1 MISIRR
7 IQHLGFWHYHLMGWI
22 LFFLV
27 QYFITSTYYGASAIY
42 ALEVVIQTVTGFFIT
57 YLLRRYYHY
66 AHIQPDKIGSIL
78 IRITLLSII
87 ATPLWYGCYL
97 LFLYFIEPQIF
108 QKGLSYQWT
117 LQNIAYLFP
126 VPLGWSALYF
136 GIKFWLE
143 WEHERDRMKQAIA
156 MAQQAQLQMLRY
168 QLNPHFLFN
177 TLNSARALIDENVE
191 NARTLI
197 TELSEFLR
205 YSLQSNNKTNV
216 TVGEEMNAMRL
227 YLSIE
232 KRRYEDKI
240 IINFDIDPSTEKIIF
255 PSFLLHPL
263 VENALK
269 HGMQTTSL
277 PLNIIIKSEVINGWL
292 KISVINSG
300 KLIQEKPEQLNGKGV
315 GLMNVR
321 NRLDERFHEHQ
332 RFSLFEQNGFVYS
345 VIEIAVPE
353 RNIE

>member
-1 MISIRR
+1 MIQTPKIKY
-7 IQHLGFWHYHLMGWI
+7 LGFWHYHILGWI
-22 LFFLV
+22 IFLLV
-27 QYFITSTYYGASAIY
+27 QYFIAFSSMGASVIY
-42 ALEVVIQTVTGFFIT
+42 SIEVIIQTITGFIFTYFLKLYFHSARIKTENINSILYRIT
-57 YLLRRYYHY
+57 FSSLITTPIWYGSYLLIL
-66 AHIQPDKIGSIL
+66 AFIQPD
-78 IRITLLSII
+78 
-87 ATPLWYGCYL
+87 
-97 LFLYFIEPQIF
+97 LFKSESTYKWI
-108 QKGLSYQWT
+108 
-117 LQNIAYLFP
+117 LQNIAYFFP

-156 MAQQAQLQMLRY
+156 LAQQAQLQMLRY

-191 NARTLI
+191 NARALI

-205 YSLQSNNKTNV
+205 YSLQSSNKTNV
-216 TVGEEMNAMRL
+216 TVGEEMNAMHL

-240 IINFDIDPSTEKIIF
+240 IINFEIDPSTEKITF

-269 HGMQTTSL
+269 HGMQTTTL
-277 PLNIIIKSEVINGWL
+277 PLIITLKSEMIDGWL

-300 KLIQEKPEQLNGKGV
+300 KLIQEKPDRLNGRGV

-321 NRLDERFHEHQ
+321 SRLEEKFHEHQ
-332 RFSLFEQNGFVYS
+332 RFSLFEQDGFVYS

-353 RNIE
+353 RNME